1 MPIMIS
7 IPDDCKP
14 LAEARTQLVTSLER
28 AEHRAVGGR
37 AVDYGQIEREVG
49 ERTAAVERAVHQRIL
64 TALDIDAP
72 TVVIEGRIHTR
83 VHRAEGRY
91 YTLAGDVV
99 VARSL
104 YRATR
109 NGPVVDP
116 ISLRAGTV
124 AGEWLPETATAIAHL
139 LQQGTPRE
147 AEATARRVGRLPY
160 SRSSFDRIG
169 HAVAALYTR
178 EKTAIDDAL
187 IVALEIPAAARCVS
201 FGRDRVSLPLEDPR
215 PRPVGRPRTHAPT
228 RPVRRVFRMAYC
240 TTITFHDATG
250 AALHTIR
257 HGAVPSADPLD
268 LCDRLLADALA
279 ILEQRSG
286 LHVVLLSDGAPELRD
301 LLRRTLD
308 AATLGTPVTE
318 LLDFWHLVETLAPA
332 AQVLDGDTGASERLA
347 QWRSALLHRVAA
359 PDEIRDRLIRSGT
372 RHVRVGPTRPVHEA
386 ITYLEN
392 HRERLGYPAARRRG
406 LPIGS
411 GNTEATCKTLVTV
424 RMKRSGARW
433 KEATAGHVINL
444 RALALS
450 DRWDRAQ
457 EAPWAGG
464 AALGWV
470 PRSEVQFGQGLERF
484 SGEGSEDFWGHLAG
498 TRLATLQAARC
509 TGAFNETKK
518 L

>member
-14 LAEARTQLVTSLER
+14 LADALTQLVASVTR
-28 AEHRAVGGR
+28 AQRRGDGGR
-37 AVDYGQIEREVG
+37 AVDYAQIERELG
-49 ERTAAVERAVHQRIL
+49 ERTAAVERAAHQRLL

-72 TVVIEGRIHTR
+72 TVVIAGRIHTR
-83 VHRAEGRY
+83 VHRADGRY

-99 VARSL
+99 VSRSL
-104 YRATR
+104 YRAER

-116 ISLRAGTV
+116 ISLRTGAV

-160 SRSSFDRIG
+160 SRSSFDRVG
-169 HAVAALYTR
+169 HAVATLYGT

-187 IVALEIPAAARCVS
+187 IVALEIPAAARAVS
-201 FGRDRVSLPLEDPR
+201 FGMDRVALPLEEPR
-215 PRPVGRPRTHAPT
+215 PRPVGRPRTAAPK
-228 RPVRRVFRMAYC
+228 RPVQRVFRMAYC
-240 TTITFHDATG
+240 TTITFHDETG

-257 HGAVPSADPLD
+257 QGAVPRTDPLD

-279 ILEQRSG
+279 ILEQRPG
-286 LHVVLLSDGAPELRD
+286 LRVVLLSDGAPELRD

-308 AATLGTPVTE
+308 AATLGTTVTE
-318 LLDFWHLVETLAPA
+318 LLDFWHLVEKLAPA
-332 AQVLDGDTGASERLA
+332 AQVLYGEALGRDVLA
-347 QWRSALLHRVAA
+347 RWRRALLHRTAA
-359 PDEIRDRLIRSGT
+359 PDEIRTVLLDSSK
-372 RHVRVGPTRPVHEA
+372 RHLRVGHDRPVHAA

-392 HRERLGYPAARRRG
+392 HRERLGYPAARRHG

-433 KEATAGHVINL
+433 KETTAGHVINL

-450 DRWDRAQ
+450 DRWDRALQ
-457 EAPWAGG
+457 LTLAPLRKAVR
-464 AALGWV
+464 AA
-470 PRSEVQFGQGLERF
+470 
-484 SGEGSEDFWGHLAG
+484 A
-498 TRLATLQAARC
+498 
-509 TGAFNETKK
+509 
-518 L
+518 